1 MGITDCLQNNTTHGS
16 SILMYSRSVGFS
28 VLEWR
33 SRGCRFNPRTAALL
47 ETQVA
52 YSGALNYFYDIPYK
66 SCARKPAIA
75 TRGQRSSVGIPIS
88 RSMNLRLPGKDS
100 NIFII
105 LNLILWFCISFYLHG
120 ANMPSYDACMST
132 PGKHGLSSRQGR
144 TQMFRNGT

>member
-75 TRGQRSSVGIPIS
+75 TRGQRSSVGIPHIQIDES
-88 RSMNLRLPGKDS
+88 QASGQGFKYFYYSEPDFM
-100 NIFII
+100 I
-105 LNLILWFCISFYLHG
+105 LY
-120 ANMPSYDACMST
+120 
-132 PGKHGLSSRQGR
+132 
-144 TQMFRNGT
+144 